1 MLKLSNFGGWFV
13 LGFDLYLCRV
23 TEQSNENKMSA
34 SNLGII
40 FGPTLIRPRQT
51 DATVSL
57 SSLVDYPYQARVV
70 ELLITFYEK
79 IFDVSL
85 KPLLNTSQS
94 EETVFTVRVAL
105 SAEERDSQQPR
116 KSFAV
121 KEVSDFSCAA
131 AAFPGLPSVSNAAVF
146 QSMFLLNLC
155 GFFCSGAPF
164 FLSSHL
170 LLL

>member
-1 MLKLSNFGGWFV
+1 MWFFGFV
-13 LGFDLYLCRV
+13 LYLCRV

-85 KPLLNTSQS
+85 KPLLSTSQS
-94 EETVFTVRVAL
+94 EETAFTVRVAL
-105 SAEERDSQQPR
+105 SAEEREPQQLR

-131 AAFPGLPSVSNAAVF
+131 AMFPVPPSLSNAAVF
-146 QSMFLLNLC
+146 QSTFLLNLC
-155 GFFCSGAPF
+155 GFFVKEC
-164 FLSSHL
+164 LSS
-170 LLL
+170 